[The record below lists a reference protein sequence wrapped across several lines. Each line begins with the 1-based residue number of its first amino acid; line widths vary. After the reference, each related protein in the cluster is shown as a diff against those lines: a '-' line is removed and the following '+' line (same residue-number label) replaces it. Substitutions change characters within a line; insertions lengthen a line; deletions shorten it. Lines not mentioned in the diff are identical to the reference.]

1 MLKYL
6 NLDWNNLGVAL
17 PTFGNLMIMFVLQVR
32 GGKLIGEGMRCNKS
46 IASLTV
52 QWCGFGDKG
61 SSFIVAM
68 LETNTTLESLDISGN
83 GVSLQTC
90 AILATMLQ
98 RNTTLKVTYGSIL

>member
-1 MLKYL
+1 MTVFVFQ
-6 NLDWNNLGVAL
+6 LG
-17 PTFGNLMIMFVLQVR
+17 

-52 QWCGFGDKG
+52 QWCGFGDTG
-61 SSFIVAM
+61 SSCIIAM

-90 AILATMLQ
+90 AMLATMLQ
-98 RNTTLKVTYGSIL
+98 KNTTLKVTHRSILRQTYRMRECV